1 MRIAQISP
9 LVESVPPKLYGGTE
23 RIVSYLSEELVRQGH
38 EVALFASGD
47 SETTAELIPCAPQA
61 LRLAHVDDTLPYS
74 VLQLEKI
81 RQRARNFD
89 VLHFHWDYFHLP
101 LVRCLASPAVTTMHG
116 RMDLPNY
123 QPLFAEFADMAL
135 VSVSDHQRKPLSARW
150 IATVPHG
157 LPVDLYSFS
166 PEGAGGY
173 LAFLGRICPEK
184 RPDRA
189 IEIARRAGVEL
200 KIAAKV
206 DKVDMAYFEDVIRPL
221 LRDPRVEFVGEVSDC
236 EKQAFLAGAMAL
248 LFPIDWPEPFGL
260 VQIEAMACGTPV
272 IAWRRGSVPEVIEH
286 GQTGFIV
293 DGIDEAVAAVENVRM
308 LSRVAVRR
316 GFEKRFSIERVG
328 RDYIR
333 VYQSLADEPIVL
345 TRGGARPDA
354 EPKARRSAIDER
366 IGERPPWPVAVEF
379 GGDFALTE
387 AALDDQGEAPK
398 ALSD

>member
-1 MRIAQISP
+1 MFRCFRSCNGVAEMRIAQVSP

-23 RIVSYLSEELVRQGH
+23 RIVSYLTEELVRQGH

-157 LPVDLYSFS
+157 LPADLYSFS
-166 PEGAGGY
+166 PEGADGY

-189 IEIARRAGVEL
+189 IEIATRAGVEL

-236 EKQAFLAGAMAL
+236 EKQAFHIAADGGKSSAL
-248 LFPIDWPEPFGL
+248 SGNRPVTLEPKLPHTKSHRDRATSLFPSMSCLRQGANESRCMIDDMTARSYTEHTQKDYLPASRALRVFCRPL
-260 VQIEAMACGTPV
+260 VGHRLERACSPIS
-272 IAWRRGSVPEVIEH
+272 IADGEGSDRCAALRFFFKVTLERPDLVRH
-286 GQTGFIV
+286 LTC
-293 DGIDEAVAAVENVRM
+293 AVAIWE
-308 LSRVAVRR
+308 
-316 GFEKRFSIERVG
+316 
-328 RDYIR
+328 
-333 VYQSLADEPIVL
+333 
-345 TRGGARPDA
+345 
-354 EPKARRSAIDER
+354 
-366 IGERPPWPVAVEF
+366 
-379 GGDFALTE
+379 
-387 AALDDQGEAPK
+387 
-398 ALSD
+398 

>member
-1 MRIAQISP
+1 MRIAQVSP

-23 RIVSYLSEELVRQGH
+23 RIVSYLTEELVRQGH
-38 EVALFASGD
+38 EVALFASGN

-101 LVRCLASPAVTTMHG
+101 LRTLSGFRRRDDHARPDGPPQLSTVVRGIRGHGAGFGFRPSAEASIG
-116 RMDLPNY
+116 
-123 QPLFAEFADMAL
+123 AL
-135 VSVSDHQRKPLSARW
+135 DRDRS
-150 IATVPHG
+150 PHG
-157 LPVDLYSFS
+157 LPADLYSFS
-166 PEGAGGY
+166 PEGADGY

-189 IEIARRAGVEL
+189 IEIATRAGVEL

-293 DGIDEAVAAVENVRM
+293 DEIDEAVAAVENVRR
-308 LSRVAVRR
+308 LGPVAVRR

-333 VYQSLADEPIVL
+333 VYQSLADEPIG
-345 TRGGARPDA
+345 GGARPDA
-354 EPKARRSAIDER
+354 ESKARRSAIDQ
-366 IGERPPWPVAVEF
+366 ISANGRPGGIVTALWACGVLGGRVAQR
-379 GGDFALTE
+379 G
-387 AALDDQGEAPK
+387 
-398 ALSD
+398 